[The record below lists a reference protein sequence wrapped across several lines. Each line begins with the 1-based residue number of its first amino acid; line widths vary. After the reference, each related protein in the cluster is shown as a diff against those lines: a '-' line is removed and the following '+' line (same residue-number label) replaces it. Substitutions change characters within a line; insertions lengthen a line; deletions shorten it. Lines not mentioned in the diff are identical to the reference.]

1 MDNDVIMRTTAL
13 SKELCKC
20 KYKKN
25 CERWRGASGDGAAVA
40 KVLKRHCVSLMCK
53 EISKVHGKV
62 YLIIMGIILER
73 P

>member
-13 SKELCKC
+13 SKELGKC
-20 KYKKN
+20 KDKKN

-40 KVLKRHCVSLMCK
+40 KVLKRRFVLLMWK

>member
-13 SKELCKC
+13 SKDLCKC
-20 KYKKN
+20 KDKKN

-40 KVLKRHCVSLMCK
+40 EVLKRHCVSMMWK

-62 YLIIMGIILER
+62 YLIIVGTILER
-73 P
+73 S